1 MRLQIVKIFLLT
13 LLPLYLAAGELISG
27 RIYTKPEKIYV
38 NQPFEIFLEVEITP
52 GQEIENIRIQ
62 GFPSDPS
69 FITLGQLEQ
78 GGRRSHK
85 TSEGQAA
92 DVLSF
97 HARARCH
104 KSLSLQ
110 FSPILTCN
118 VVQRRSRSFFS
129 FSSSSSG
136 QLRIAPF
143 KLIIQELPQLGR
155 PADFSGAIGTFKL
168 QATLSKTRVRPG
180 DIITLKQEL
189 SGAGWLNNAPMP
201 PPLLSGEFKSYP
213 AKESLRQDHRITTEQ
228 IIIPLT
234 TNALAIGAARFNY
247 FNPQSEQY
255 ESSTSPQFKLH
266 FLAAANNI
274 ATNQIKVI
282 STERDPVA
290 ALTSAASINIHE
302 VNELFRQILP
312 AIVGCLFILVASFA
326 FLVLIK
332 IHKWLAFAAV
342 TLILATGA
350 IAAFKAAR
358 HEPEVQIELQQ
369 TTPVYLAPSITSPV
383 IMQLRTSTKVRALES
398 AEGWIRVESAGQR
411 GWIERGHLAE

>member
-1 MRLQIVKIFLLT
+1 MRSQILKAFLLC
-13 LLPLYLAAGELISG
+13 LLPLYLGAGELISG

-38 NQPFEIFLEVEITP
+38 NQPFEIFIEVGITP

-62 GFPSDPS
+62 GFPNDPS

-78 GGRRSHK
+78 GGRRSHQ
-85 TSEGQAA
+85 TSEGQTA

-97 HARARCH
+97 YATARCH
-104 KSLSLQ
+104 KSLSMH
-110 FSPILTCN
+110 FSPILSCN

-129 FSSSSSG
+129 FSSSSSE

-168 QATLSKTRVRPG
+168 QGTLSKTQVHPG
-180 DIITLKQEL
+180 DIITLKLEL
-189 SGAGWLNNAPMP
+189 SGKGWLNNAPMP
-201 PPLLSGEFKSYP
+201 APLLSKEFKPYP
-213 AKESLRQDHRITTEQ
+213 AKESLRQDNRITTEQ

-255 ESSTSPQFKLH
+255 ETSSSPQFNLS
-266 FLAAANNI
+266 FLAIDNSA

-282 STERDPVA
+282 STERSPVA
-290 ALTSAASINIHE
+290 ALTPTAAINIHE

-332 IHKWLAFAAV
+332 VHKWLATV
-342 TLILATGA
+342 VVILILAIGTV
-350 IAAFKAAR
+350 AALKAAR

-369 TTPVYLAPSITSPV
+369 TTPVYLAPSIKSPV
-383 IMQLRTSTKVRALES
+383 IMQLRASTKVRTLES
-398 AEGWIRVESAGQR
+398 TEGWIRIESAGQR
-411 GWIERGHLAE
+411 GWIERQHLAE